1 MGLRRLGKTV
11 QTSRGVEDRGCTA
24 ASRRGPNAGS
34 VGQRGATRGVT
45 VVLTLVLLLSA
56 CSSGRSVAAF
66 CGELDRGM
74 RDLNASAQANME
86 TDDILVGLMG
96 IAGSLGEYQRLL
108 ERLADVAPKEIQQ
121 DMEVV
126 RDTVA
131 GQLDVGAA
139 ASDPFGAMIASF
151 GQAMMN
157 QGSFERVDHY
167 ARTHCGQGA
176 F

>member
-1 MGLRRLGKTV
+1 L
-11 QTSRGVEDRGCTA
+11 
-24 ASRRGPNAGS
+24 
-34 VGQRGATRGVT
+34 
-45 VVLTLVLLLSA
+45 VVLLNA
-56 CSSGRSVAAF
+56 CSSERSVQAF

-74 RDLNASAQANME
+74 RDLDAAAQATME
-86 TDDILVGLMG
+86 TDDLLVGLMG

-126 RDTVA
+126 RDTIA

-139 ASDPFGAMIASF
+139 ASDPFGAMIAAF

-157 QGSFERVDHY
+157 QGSFERVDQY
-167 ARTHCGQGA
+167 ARTHCGRGA
-176 F
+176 Y